1 QRMAEYLVLYNS
13 KRPHKSLELMTP
25 VDYILRESKNCNM
38 WWTHTFSFIHHRN
51 MSGWRSHWIARA
63 FRMSTIYVVVL
74 TYIKPLEEVDR
85 AIPAHI
91 EWLKKGYADGLF
103 LASGRR
109 IPRTGGVILAKCDSR
124 ETLQARLSQDPFQQL
139 GLARTEII
147 PFEASMASPA
157 LQSLL

>member
-1 QRMAEYLVLYNS
+1 MDCQGFQ
-13 KRPHKSLELMTP
+13 
-25 VDYILRESKNCNM
+25 D
-38 WWTHTFSFIHHRN
+38 
-51 MSGWRSHWIARA
+51 
-63 FRMSTIYVVVL
+63 STIYVVVL

-124 ETLQARLSQDPFQQL
+124 ETLQARLSQ
-139 GLARTEII
+139 I
-147 PFEASMASPA
+147 PSSSWVSPVQRLFPLRPA
-157 LQSLL
+157 WRHPRCSRCYNPV

>member
-1 QRMAEYLVLYNS
+1 MRSPPTSNGS
-13 KRPHKSLELMTP
+13 KKAMLTAS
-25 VDYILRESKNCNM
+25 
-38 WWTHTFSFIHHRN
+38 FS
-51 MSGWRSHWIARA
+51 
-63 FRMSTIYVVVL
+63 
-74 TYIKPLEEVDR
+74 P
-85 AIPAHI
+85 P
-91 EWLKKGYADGLF
+91 
-103 LASGRR
+103 GRR

>member
-1 QRMAEYLVLYNS
+1 
-13 KRPHKSLELMTP
+13 
-25 VDYILRESKNCNM
+25 
-38 WWTHTFSFIHHRN
+38 
-51 MSGWRSHWIARA
+51 
-63 FRMSTIYVVVL
+63 MSTIYVVVL

-91 EWLKKGYADGLF
+91 EWLKKAMPT
-103 LASGRR
+103 ASFSPPAAVF
-109 IPRTGGVILAKCDSR
+109 PRTGGVILAKCDSR

>member
-1 QRMAEYLVLYNS
+1 MVTNNS
-13 KRPHKSLELMTP
+13 NSQKYSDTQAIQNDYPTVSPSVFGSSITS
-25 VDYILRESKNCNM
+25 VDTLINNM
-38 WWTHTFSFIHHRN
+38 RVNNKINPQFKTQ
-51 MSGWRSHWIARA
+51 
-63 FRMSTIYVVVL
+63 
-74 TYIKPLEEVDR
+74 
-85 AIPAHI
+85 
-91 EWLKKGYADGLF
+91 WLKKGYADGLF

>member
-1 QRMAEYLVLYNS
+1 MPRFLLS
-13 KRPHKSLELMTP
+13 
-25 VDYILRESKNCNM
+25 I
-38 WWTHTFSFIHHRN
+38 
-51 MSGWRSHWIARA
+51 
-63 FRMSTIYVVVL
+63 
-74 TYIKPLEEVDR
+74 
-85 AIPAHI
+85 I
-91 EWLKKGYADGLF
+91 EICQAGDPIGLPADGLF

>member
-1 QRMAEYLVLYNS
+1 
-13 KRPHKSLELMTP
+13 
-25 VDYILRESKNCNM
+25 
-38 WWTHTFSFIHHRN
+38 
-51 MSGWRSHWIARA
+51 
-63 FRMSTIYVVVL
+63 MSTIYVVVL

-85 AIPAHI
+85 AIP

>member
-1 QRMAEYLVLYNS
+1 MDCQGFQDEYDLCGCFNVY
-13 KRPHKSLELMTP
+13 KT
-25 VDYILRESKNCNM
+25 
-38 WWTHTFSFIHHRN
+38 
-51 MSGWRSHWIARA
+51 
-63 FRMSTIYVVVL
+63 
-74 TYIKPLEEVDR
+74 
-85 AIPAHI
+85 
-91 EWLKKGYADGLF
+91 DGLF